1 MKKHIIVAILAIVA
15 VACGPSE
22 KDKEI
27 ANLKEQVNQ
36 LKNQNAS
43 LRNGDRKLKA
53 TVAEYNKFLKEVE
66 SNLSKIDENKTMIA
80 KLGEGQKGDV
90 KENINVHI
98 NTIKALVENSKLRLL
113 AMDKSLMQLRK
124 ESGDK
129 SDEILASDKNIKSL
143 TRELLAKDAEMEE
156 MDNELEGLEEMYEM
170 ELQNSQELTAII
182 NKAFY
187 YAGTKK
193 ELMEKGIV
201 TKEGGF
207 IGLGRVKVV
216 NANAPDMLF
225 KQIMKNKT
233 EEIMLEGK
241 DAKLLST
248 HAEGSYEWQK
258 EGNNIAG
265 LTILDSDAFWKNGNY
280 LVVELER

>member
-129 SDEILASDKNIKSL
+129 SDEILALDKNIKSL